1 MMTDYTHLQDEIRL
15 LAHRELDLQGDV
27 LLGDLSENLDSMQR
41 LSLVV
46 AIEDHYEICF
56 DPEDEQ
62 GTLTFQD
69 VVTLVQRKLQQRAAD
84 AS

>member
-1 MMTDYTHLQDEIRL
+1 MTDYTDLQEEIRRI
-15 LAHRELDLQGDV
+15 AARELDLQDDA

-69 VVTLVQRKLQQRAAD
+69 VVKLVQRKLQQQAED